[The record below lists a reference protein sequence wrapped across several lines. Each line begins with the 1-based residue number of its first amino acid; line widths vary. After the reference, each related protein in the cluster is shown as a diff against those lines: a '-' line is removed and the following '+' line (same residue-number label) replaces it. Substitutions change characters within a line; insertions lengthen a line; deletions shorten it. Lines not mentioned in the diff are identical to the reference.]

1 MERSTNIEVHQDVV
15 ILRIA
20 EDDDEVEVDVFGTGL
35 AGTVAYEFPDEEH
48 RRAQLV
54 TLRHWEQE
62 GTRLVYVRREGEVAL
77 LDDAARF
84 ADSWSGCN
92 TT

>member
-1 MERSTNIEVHQDVV
+1 MERRTNIEVHQDVV

-20 EDDDEVEVDVFGTGL
+20 ELEDEVEVDVFGGEPAI
-35 AGTVAYEFPDEEH
+35 AGTVAYQSPDEEN

-54 TLRHWEQE
+54 TLRHWEHE

-84 ADSWSGCN
+84 EDSWSGV
-92 TT
+92 